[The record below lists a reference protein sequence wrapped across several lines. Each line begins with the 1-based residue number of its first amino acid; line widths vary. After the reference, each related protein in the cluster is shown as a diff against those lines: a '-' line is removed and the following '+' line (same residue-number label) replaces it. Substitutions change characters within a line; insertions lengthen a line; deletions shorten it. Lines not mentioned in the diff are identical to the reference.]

1 MPRPWPVLLL
11 ARELG
16 LGGSERQLA
25 EIVRSLDRNRF
36 EPHVGCFHPQGIR
49 GDELRRAGVPVAR
62 FGVRSFRSLSVLAG
76 ALELGRYLERRRIEL
91 VHSFDAPMNLFA
103 APVARLFRAPVVVTS
118 QRAHRHLTP
127 GLPRHLLRLT
137 DQIADAV
144 VVNCEAIRRHLVEDE
159 KTPARKIR
167 LCYNGIDT
175 GQFQPQPREARL
187 GGEVVIGLVCALRPE
202 KGLPMLLEA
211 FRRVRETH
219 DRVKLL
225 IVGDG
230 PLQQQLEAMSGDFGI
245 RPACAFEPATDRV
258 ADRLRSID
266 IFVLP
271 SLSEA
276 LSNSLM
282 EAMACGCAAVASR
295 VGGNAELVRHGE
307 TGLLFDC
314 AEAGQLAACLREL
327 LDHPDLRMRLAAEG
341 SRYIRGRFSLESA
354 ARRMGEIYEE
364 LLEQRD

>member
-11 ARELG
+11 SRELG

-25 EIVRSLDRNRF
+25 EIARSLDWTRF
-36 EPHVGCFHPQGIR
+36 EPHVGCFHPEGIR
-49 GDELRRAGVPVAR
+49 GDQLRRAGVPVVR
-62 FGVRSFRSLSVLAG
+62 FGVTSFRSVSALAG
-76 ALELGRYLERRRIEL
+76 ALELGRYLEHRRIEL

-118 QRAHRHLTP
+118 QRAHRGLTP
-127 GLPRHLLRLT
+127 GLTRHLLRLT
-137 DQIADAV
+137 DQIADAI
-144 VVNCEAIRRHLVEDE
+144 VVNCEAIRSHMVEDE
-159 KTPARKIR
+159 KAPKRRIR

-175 GQFQPQPREARL
+175 GQFHPQLREARP
-187 GGEVVIGLVCALRPE
+187 GGEVVIGVVCALRPE

-225 IVGDG
+225 IAGDG
-230 PLQQQLEAMSGDFGI
+230 PLKPRLEAMSGELGI
-245 RPACAFEPATDRV
+245 REACVFEPATDRV
-258 ADRLRSID
+258 ADRLRLID

-271 SLSEA
+271 SISEA

-295 VGGNAELVRHGE
+295 VGGNLELVRHGE

-314 AEAGQLAACLREL
+314 ADGRQLAACLREL
-327 LDHPDLRMRLAAEG
+327 LDHPELRLRMAEAG
-341 SRYIRGRFSLESA
+341 SRYIRRDFSLRA
-354 ARRMGEIYEE
+354 AVERMSEIYEE
-364 LLEQRD
+364 LIAERT